1 MIRLNASPNMSFSA
15 SVILRSSSE
24 PVSSCMAG
32 RAFVKLVLIGGS
44 DEDLDLVGG
53 ARLKLALI
61 GSSDDDELAP
71 VEDCR
76 CGDENVC

>member
-1 MIRLNASPNMSFSA
+1 MSFSA

-32 RAFVKLVLIGGS
+32 RACVKLVLIGSS

-53 ARLKLALI
+53 ARLKLVLI
-61 GSSDDDELAP
+61 GSNDDELSPA
-71 VEDCR
+71 DDSK
-76 CGDENVC
+76 CGDENIC